1 METVLSQTRGSNF
14 DPIEPAKLLGEGQA
28 TRLWS
33 LIVARPRTYDS
44 LLDPASWAKSADKL
58 NPFDLV
64 RCRASDGSFDAL
76 LTVTMKT
83 GSGVRMEFFAG
94 RRPGEHA

>member
-14 DPIEPAKLLGEGQA
+14 DPIEPGKLLGEGQA

-33 LIVARPRTYDS
+33 LIVARPRTYES
-44 LLDPASWAKSADKL
+44 LLEPASWVRSADKL
-58 NPFDLV
+58 HIHDLV
-64 RCRASDGSFDAL
+64 RCRASDGSFDVL
-76 LTVTMKT
+76 LTVAMKT
-83 GSGVRMEFFAG
+83 GSGVRMEYFAG